1 MVKIDMKCH
10 SDKIKCPQN
19 NSNVKSTILIVDDHE
34 LFRDRLRRF
43 ISETSDMVV
52 ADEAGNGYEA
62 LDKAGKNDFDM
73 VVLDINM
80 PGISGL
86 DVLEELK
93 SRKPYL
99 SVLMLSMFPVEHYEL
114 SVIKAGGDG
123 YVTKDN
129 MTYELIKAMRQIL
142 DGEKYFNFKAEN
154 LMVE

>member
-1 MVKIDMKCH
+1 MKMLPH
-10 SDKIKCPQN
+10 
-19 NSNVKSTILIVDDHE
+19 NSNVKSKILIVDDHE
-34 LFRDRLRRF
+34 LFRDRLKRF
-43 ISETSDMVV
+43 ISETSDMTVT
-52 ADEAGNGYEA
+52 DEAGNGHEA

-93 SRKPYL
+93 HRKPYL

-114 SVIKAGGDG
+114 SVMKAGGDG

-129 MTYELIKAMRQIL
+129 MTDDLIKAMRQIL
-142 DGEKYFNFKAEN
+142 NGGKYFNFLLPEELEGNVGFDTFNK
-154 LMVE
+154 LT

>member
-10 SDKIKCPQN
+10 SGKMKCPQN
-19 NSNVKSTILIVDDHE
+19 NSNVKSKILIVDDHE
-34 LFRDRLRRF
+34 LFRDRLKRF
-43 ISETSDMVV
+43 ISETSDMAV
-52 ADEAGNGYEA
+52 ADEAGNGHEA
-62 LDKAGKNDFDM
+62 LDKASKNDFDM

-86 DVLEELK
+86 DVLQELK

-114 SVIKAGGDG
+114 SVMKAGGDG

-129 MTYELIKAMRQIL
+129 MTDELIKAMRQIL
-142 DGEKYFNFKAEN
+142 NGGKYFDFKAEN

>member
-1 MVKIDMKCH
+1 MKCH
-10 SDKIKCPQN
+10 SMKMKCPQN
-19 NSNVKSTILIVDDHE
+19 NSNVKSKILIVDDHE

-62 LDKAGKNDFDM
+62 LDKASKNDFDM

-86 DVLEELK
+86 DVLQELK

-99 SVLMLSMFPVEHYEL
+99 SILMLSMFPVEHYEL
-114 SVIKAGGDG
+114 SVMKAGGDG

-129 MTYELIKAMRQIL
+129 MTDELIKAMRQIL
-142 DGEKYFNFKAEN
+142 DGGKYFDFKAEN